1 MMAWHNWMSG
11 FSRQWSLLA
20 VEMKAEI
27 IENLGIN
34 KSIGQNH
41 TPYRQPRAGANH
53 QEFVAPVE

>member
-1 MMAWHNWMSG
+1 MSG